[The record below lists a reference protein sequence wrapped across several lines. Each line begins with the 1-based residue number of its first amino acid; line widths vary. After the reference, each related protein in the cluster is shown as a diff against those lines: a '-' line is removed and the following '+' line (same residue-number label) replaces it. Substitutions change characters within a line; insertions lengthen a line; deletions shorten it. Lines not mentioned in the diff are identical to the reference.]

1 MVRKW
6 LLLNLYRRMNRET
19 HIIDATNVAPGRL
32 ATHIATL
39 LRGKHKPEY
48 LPHVDLGDKVIV
60 ENVDSMRITGKKF
73 EDKIYYSHSEYPGGL
88 KERTMKTVVAEKG
101 YAEVLRK
108 AVLNMIPNNRL
119 RNGMMKRLVIK

>member
-1 MVRKW
+1 MQ
-6 LLLNLYRRMNRET
+6 RET
-19 HIIDATNVAPGRL
+19 HTIDATNIAPGRL

-48 LPHVDLGDKVIV
+48 LPHVDVGDKVIV

-73 EDKIYYSHSEYPGGL
+73 ESKIYYSHSGYPGGL
-88 KERTMKTVVAEKG
+88 KERTMKAVVTDKG
-101 YAEVLRK
+101 YEEVLRR

-119 RNGMMKRLVIK
+119 RNNMMKRLIIK